1 MTASPDPTH
10 DRPRSTAESP
20 TPDRTAGH
28 SPSFGR
34 RALLAAAGGA
44 VVGTALGT
52 GTASA
57 DATIAINPATKY
69 GTWEGWGTSLA
80 WWANVFGA
88 RDDFADLWFTTKT
101 TTYNGTALP
110 GLGMNIARYNL
121 GACSSNSIN
130 GESMVKSPNIPAFK
144 QIEGFWQ
151 DYTNE
156 NPTSSAW
163 KWTADTNQRA
173 ALTKAVARGATT
185 ELFANSPMWW
195 MCSNHNPSGASGG
208 GNNLQTWNYRQH
220 ASHLA
225 ATALYAKNNWGVNFA
240 TVDPFNEPAS
250 TWWTAAGTQE
260 GCHMDPAVQAAVL
273 PYMRSELD
281 ARGLTSVRISASDET
296 NYDTARSTWNSFNA
310 STRSLVSQVNVHGYQ
325 GANGRRDLLYTDV
338 VTTAGKKL
346 WNSETG
352 DSDGTG
358 WTLARNLC
366 YDFRWLHPTAW
377 VYWQVMDP
385 TAGWGMIKY
394 DANTLQPGAI
404 ETKYYVMAQFSRH
417 IRPGMTIL
425 DAGSSYTAAAYD
437 AAARRLVIVAINT
450 ATTAQTF
457 TFNLSG
463 FTTVTG
469 GTNGLVPRWNTHTSG
484 GTDRYRAYSDTRLNG
499 KSVAVPF
506 AAGAVQTLQID
517 GVTI

>member
-1 MTASPDPTH
+1 MAAPRPAFPSPRHPHPPELTWLH
-10 DRPRSTAESP
+10 PPITNTTRRDRPRK
-20 TPDRTAGH
+20 RTARRPTAPP
-28 SPSFGR
+28 PSAAEPSWR
-34 RALLAAAGGA
+34 RPHGA

-52 GTASA
+52 GTAHA
-57 DATIAINPATKY
+57 DATLAINPATKY

-121 GACSSNSIN
+121 GACSWNTVEGSTMV
-130 GESMVKSPNIPAFK
+130 ESANIPAFK

-151 DYTNE
+151 DWNNE

-163 KWTADTNQRA
+163 DWTADPNQRA

-195 MCSNHNPSGASGG
+195 MCLNHNPSGAAGG
-208 GNNLQTWNYRQH
+208 GNNLQSWNYRQH

-225 ATALYAKNNWGVNFA
+225 AVALYAKNNWGVNFA
-240 TVDPFNEPAS
+240 TVDPFNEPAVVMVDGDRHPGGLPHGPGGPGRR
-250 TWWTAAGTQE
+250 TPVHAQRAGRARPDVGPYLGLGRDELRHGPLDVELLRFLHE
-260 GCHMDPAVQAAVL
+260 GPGQPGERTRL
-273 PYMRSELD
+273 PG
-281 ARGLTSVRISASDET
+281 RG
-296 NYDTARSTWNSFNA
+296 
-310 STRSLVSQVNVHGYQ
+310 
-325 GANGRRDLLYTDV
+325 GRRDLLYTDV
-338 VTTAGKKL
+338 VTTSGKKL

-385 TAGWGMIKY
+385 TAGWAMIAY
-394 DANTLQPGAI
+394 DANTLQPTTVQ
-404 ETKYYVMAQFSRH
+404 TKYYVMAQFSRH

-425 DAGSSYTAAAYD
+425 DAGSSYSAAAYD
-437 AAARRLVIVAINT
+437 AAAKRLVIVAINT
-450 ATTAQTF
+450 STSAQTL
-457 TFNLSG
+457 TFDLSR

-469 GTNGLVPRWNTHTSG
+469 GTNGLVPA
-484 GTDRYRAYSDTRLNG
+484 GTPTPRAAPTATARTRTP
-499 KSVAVPF
+499 A
-506 AAGAVQTLQID
+506 
-517 GVTI
+517 